1 MTEGHLSQA
10 LLLESTTEYDRADK
24 KYYEAEYKT
33 VRHNAEIKRVWVV
46 DQEAGYR
53 DIPIYEDRDVRKIC
67 RELDCGL
74 DLTNMTDK
82 EINEHHMQ
90 TKHSRW
96 RYIAYPMQVGTIK
109 VSVSEQGH
117 YENKV
122 IKEAYNEQVLVRP
135 AGWYLDESKY
145 KTYHE
150 AEYKTV
156 YKDAEFE
163 DVTIIDK
170 EAYTYEIPAYKTIEV
185 AICKGCGCRVDTM
198 TDEELD
204 EHSINHM
211 LNHEPGGYYSALI
224 KVENGTRTEQAPAV
238 THTDK
243 KLIKPESNKRILVKE
258 SGWY

>member
-10 LLLESTTEYDRADK
+10 LLLESKAEYDRAGK

-46 DQEAGYR
+46 DQEAGFR

-67 RELDCGL
+67 RELNCGL

-82 EINEHHMQ
+82 EINEH
-90 TKHSRW
+90 KHPDW

-117 YENKV
+117 YENKI
-122 IKEAYNEQVLVRP
+122 IKEAYDEQVLVRP

-185 AICKGCGCRVDTM
+185 AICKGCGCRVDRKVM
-198 TDEELD
+198 TDEEHEAHCD
-204 EHSINHM
+204 EHM
-211 LNHEPGGYYSALI
+211 DRHEPSGWYSNVI
-224 KVENGTRTEQAPAV
+224 EVEDGTRTVQAPAV

-243 KLIKPESNKRILVKE
+243 KLIKPESNKRILVKD